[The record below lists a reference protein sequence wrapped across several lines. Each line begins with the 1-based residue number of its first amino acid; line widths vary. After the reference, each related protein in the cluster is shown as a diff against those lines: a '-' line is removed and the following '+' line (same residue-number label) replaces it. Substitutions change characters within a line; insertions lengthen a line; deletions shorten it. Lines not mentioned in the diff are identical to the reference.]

1 MMTVRVLAFH
11 YPASEHRAEMVERIK
26 RAVEV
31 MRGSPGFIDADCWI
45 GDGGEA
51 VVATGTFES
60 KERWL
65 QAMRTVAGADIDFD
79 YDERELKPRSVQ
91 LLLEA

>member
-1 MMTVRVLAFH
+1 MTIRVLAFH
-11 YPASEHRAEMVERIK
+11 YPAPEHRAEMVERIK

-31 MRGSPGFIDADCWI
+31 MRACPGFLDADCWLEE
-45 GDGGEA
+45 GGEA

-60 KERWL
+60 KELWL
-65 QAMRTVAGADIDFD
+65 QAMGTVAHADIDFD
-79 YDERELKPRSVQ
+79 HDERELKPRSVQ

>member
-1 MMTVRVLAFH
+1 MTVRVLAFH
-11 YPASEHRAEMVERIK
+11 YPAPEHRAEMVERIQ

-31 MRGSPGFIDADCWI
+31 MRSAPGFIDADCWLEED
-45 GDGGEA
+45 GDA

-60 KERWL
+60 KEQWL
-65 QAMRTVAGADIDFD
+65 QTVRSVAAADIDFD
-79 YDERELKPRSVQ
+79 YDERELKPRQVR